1 MRWIP
6 AALLTAALLGACV
19 QARAQDAPPPELE
32 RAQALL
38 REGRA
43 DEAWGLLSPLQARY
57 AGQPEFDLALAMA
70 ATDSGRPNLATFA
83 LERLVVMQPGNPEA
97 RLELVRA
104 FYALR
109 DYERAER
116 ELRFILEADPPAEVR
131 ALVARYRERM
141 RDARVAA
148 APVAKWTGYVE
159 AGLGYDSNANVAAAQ
174 GSIFVPSLGA
184 ELIIDPAFV
193 RDGDAFTELN
203 AGLEYAHALSG
214 SLAAML
220 GADLQVRS
228 YADLDTFDSRAANLR
243 AGLHQRLDLRD
254 GVDYTLRHDE
264 YELDHAGYRRTQAA
278 ALEWHRTFGDRARLS
293 IGAQGYRIRYLQEEE
308 SGSDSDILAL
318 AAGSAYVFDRAA
330 RRVGLAGVY
339 LGSDQAVGGRSDGDR
354 RIYGASAG
362 LQHGL
367 GPRLEGYASLAWLY
381 SRYAAVNPDF
391 GIRRRDRQ
399 LDLSLGASWQL
410 ADGWFLRPQ
419 LALTRNGSNIPVNEY
434 RRTEAWLSLRR
445 EWK

>member
-6 AALLTAALLGACV
+6 AALLTAALIGACL
-19 QARAQDAPPPELE
+19 QARAQGAPPELE

-43 DEAWGLLSPLQARY
+43 DEAWGLLSPLQAQY
-57 AGQPEFDLALAMA
+57 AGQPDFDLALAMA

-83 LERLVVMQPGNPEA
+83 LERVVVMQPGNAEA

-116 ELRFILEADPPAEVR
+116 ELQFILEADPPAEVR
-131 ALVARYRERM
+131 ALVVRYQERM

-148 APVAKWTGYVE
+148 APVAGWTGYVE
-159 AGLGYDSNANVAAAQ
+159 AGLGYDTNANVATAQ
-174 GSIFVPSLGA
+174 GSIFVPSLGT

-193 RDGDAFTELN
+193 RDGDAFAELN
-203 AGLEYAHALSG
+203 AGLEYAHPLSG
-214 SLAAML
+214 SLAAKL
-220 GADLQVRS
+220 GADLQMRS
-228 YADLDTFDSRAANLR
+228 YADLDTFDSRAADLR
-243 AGLHQRLDLRD
+243 VGLHQRLDLRD
-254 GVDYTLRHDE
+254 GVEYTLRHNE
-264 YELDHAGYRRTQAA
+264 YELDHAGYRRMQSA
-278 ALEWHRTFGDRARLS
+278 ALEWHRTFGDRARMS
-293 IGAQGYRIRYLQEEE
+293 IGAQGYRIRYLQEKE

-318 AAGSAYVFDRAA
+318 AAGAAYVFDRAA

-339 LGSDQAVGGRSDGDR
+339 LGGDQAVGGRADGDR

-367 GPRLEGYASLAWLY
+367 GPRLEAYANLALLY
-381 SRYAAVNPDF
+381 SRYQAVNPDF
-391 GIRRRDRQ
+391 GVRRRDRQ
-399 LDLSLGASWQL
+399 LDVSLGASWQL

-419 LALTRNGSNIPVNEY
+419 LSRTRNGSNITVNEY
-434 RRTEAWLSLRR
+434 QRTEAWLSLRR
-445 EWK
+445 EWN